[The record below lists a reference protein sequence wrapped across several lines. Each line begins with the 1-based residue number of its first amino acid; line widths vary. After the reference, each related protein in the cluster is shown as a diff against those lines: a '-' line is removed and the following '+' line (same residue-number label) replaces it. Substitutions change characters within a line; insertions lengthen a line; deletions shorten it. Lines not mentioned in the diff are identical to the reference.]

1 MERARFVF
9 LDRDGTLV
17 HDAGYVH
24 RVEDYRLLPGV
35 VGALQE
41 LRDAGFRFAIVT
53 NQSGIGRGLYTEAD
67 FARFQEH
74 LFDDL
79 AARGITIEATYVCP
93 HLPDAACSCRKPSPT
108 SILDARDRFGI
119 DLARS
124 WMIGDHAVDVR
135 LAANA
140 GCGGILLL
148 TGHGAEEREKLGDT
162 PVAAIVADLPAAA
175 AHIVQRGGTR
185 PLAPRGEAA
194 RGPTPR
200 GR

>member
-1 MERARFVF
+1 MARARFVF

-24 RVEDYRLLPGV
+24 KVADYRLLPGV
-35 VGALQE
+35 IEALRT

-53 NQSGIGRGLYTEAD
+53 NQSGIARGLYTTDD

-79 AARGITIEATYVCP
+79 EASGITIEATYVCP
-93 HLPDAACSCRKPSPT
+93 HLPDAGCTCRKPSPS

-119 DLARS
+119 DLASS
-124 WMIGDHAVDVR
+124 WVIGDHAVDVR

-140 GCGGILLL
+140 GCNGILLL
-148 TGHGAEEREKLGDT
+148 TGHGPEERDKLGDT
-162 PVAAIVADLPAAA
+162 PVAAIVDDLPAAA
-175 AHIVQRGGTR
+175 AHIV
-185 PLAPRGEAA
+185 AVA
-194 RGPTPR
+194 RGR
-200 GR
+200 DARA

>member
-67 FARFQEH
+67 FARFQRR
-74 LFDDL
+74 LLDDL
-79 AARGITIEATYVCP
+79 EAGGITIEATYMCP
-93 HLPDAACSCRKPSPT
+93 HLPDARCACRKPSPHW
-108 SILDARDRFGI
+108 LLAARDRFAI
-119 DLARS
+119 DLAAS
-124 WMIGDHAVDVR
+124 WVIGDHAVDVR

-140 GCGGILLL
+140 GARGILLL
-148 TGHGAEEREKLGDT
+148 TGHGEEEQHRLGDT
-162 PVAAIVADLPAAA
+162 PVAAIVDDLPAAA
-175 AHIVQRGGTR
+175 RYVVERGGTR
-185 PLAPRGEAA
+185 PPA
-194 RGPTPR
+194 RHG
-200 GR
+200 

>member
-17 HDAGYVH
+17 HDGGYVH

-35 VGALQE
+35 IEALRL

-67 FARFQEH
+67 FERFQRR
-74 LFDDL
+74 LLDDL
-79 AARGITIEATYVCP
+79 EAGGITIEATYMCP
-93 HLPDAACSCRKPSPT
+93 HLPDTRCTCRKPEPT
-108 SILDARDRFGI
+108 SLLDARDRFAI
-119 DLARS
+119 DLAAS
-124 WMIGDHAVDVR
+124 WVIGDHAVDVR

-148 TGHGAEEREKLGDT
+148 TGHGEEERRKLGDT
-162 PVAAIVADLPAAA
+162 PVATIAPDLTAA
-175 AHIVQRGGTR
+175 AHYILARTR
-185 PLAPRGEAA
+185 DA
-194 RGPTPR
+194 RS
-200 GR
+200 

>member
-1 MERARFVF
+1 MGRARFVF

-35 VGALQE
+35 VEALQT

-53 NQSGIGRGLYTEAD
+53 NQSGIGRGLYTADD

-93 HLPDAACSCRKPSPT
+93 HLPDADCTCRKPSPA
-108 SILDARDRFGI
+108 SIFDARDRFGI
-119 DLARS
+119 DVGAS
-124 WMIGDHAVDVR
+124 WVIGDHAVDVR

-140 GCGGILLL
+140 GCSGVLLL
-148 TGHGAEEREKLGDT
+148 TGHGVEEQAKLGDT
-162 PVAAIVADLPAAA
+162 PVAAVVADLRAAA
-175 AHIVQRGGTR
+175 EHILANERPAGG
-185 PLAPRGEAA
+185 
-194 RGPTPR
+194 
-200 GR
+200 